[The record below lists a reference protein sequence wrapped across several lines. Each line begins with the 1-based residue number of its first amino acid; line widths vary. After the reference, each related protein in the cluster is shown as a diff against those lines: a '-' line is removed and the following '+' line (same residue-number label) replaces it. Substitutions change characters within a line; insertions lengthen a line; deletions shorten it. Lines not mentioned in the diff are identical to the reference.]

1 MDTSL
6 GKAKWIIKEVL
17 KKKNPRPA
25 DWVIPRSFASF
36 FKLFVLSKSS
46 QVAGAD
52 FHDCFV
58 LPKFKILGFTL
69 KCCISENSVGKA
81 Q

>member
-1 MDTSL
+1 MDHQ
-6 GKAKWIIKEVL
+6 GGI
-17 KKKNPRPA
+17 KKKTPRSA

-52 FHDCFV
+52 FHDCLV
-58 LPKFKILGFTL
+58 LPKFKDFGFHSQVL
-69 KCCISENSVGKA
+69 N

>member
-17 KKKNPRPA
+17 KKKTPRSA

-36 FKLFVLSKSS
+36 FKLSVLSKSS

-52 FHDCFV
+52 FHDCLV

-69 KCCISENSVGKA
+69 KC
-81 Q
+81 

>member
-25 DWVIPRSFASF
+25 DWVIPRSFATF

-46 QVAGAD
+46 QVAGAY
-52 FHDCFV
+52 FHDCLV

-69 KCCISENSVGKA
+69 KC
-81 Q
+81 